1 MNHFRLPAKV
11 SNETIRLLDAI
22 ALYLLNNMPGDA
34 VAVGLNATSGSMQF
48 VLARDTTPIPEDI
61 RVAHEFFNTVD
72 SSPPSRY
79 FSLPLA
85 ALSLHAEGQNA

>member
-1 MNHFRLPAKV
+1 MNHFRLSAKV

-22 ALYLLNNMPGDA
+22 ALYLLNNTPGDA

-48 VLARDTTPIPEDI
+48 VLARDITPTPEDI

-72 SSPPSRY
+72 SSSHPRDILVFPLQH
-79 FSLPLA
+79 SLCT
-85 ALSLHAEGQNA
+85 LS